1 MAVLQMSA
9 TNSAVVGI
17 ARHGTAP
24 NLDGLYP
31 CGAVVRPD
39 WGPHVIGSW
48 RDELALAAQ
57 FDASCQTI
65 RPNMV

>member
-39 WGPHVIGSW
+39 WGPHVIGS
-48 RDELALAAQ
+48 LALAAQ